1 MEEALH
7 YTRHEE
13 RIKLLEYSFNLPR
26 RNLPQRKKRRDL
38 RRGKLTLSVAVK

>member
-26 RNLPQRKKRRDL
+26 TNLPQSARNVEIYAEE
-38 RRGKLTLSVAVK
+38 S